1 VAISPDQTFD
11 LTATVGT
18 SEEELAAVPAEKSEL
33 KVYGIVL
40 SELSGSDN
48 TLELRVYKG
57 TDLEK
62 SFKVSV
68 PAKATV
74 GILQLVDSPLV
85 GVLSGRRLVAVA
97 GAASVSVLVS
107 AYYL

>member
-1 VAISPDQTFD
+1 VAISPEQTFD
-11 LTATVGT
+11 LGATVGT
-18 SEEELAAVPAEKSEL
+18 SEVTLATVPSDKAEM
-33 KVYGIVL
+33 KVYGILV

-74 GILQLVDSPLV
+74 GILQLVDSPIM
-85 GVLSGRRLVAVA
+85 GVLSGRRLAAVA
-97 GAASVSVLVS
+97 GAASVSVLLS

>member
-1 VAISPDQTFD
+1 VAISPEQTFA
-11 LTATVGT
+11 LAATVGT
-18 SEEELAAVPAEKSEL
+18 SEVTLATVPSDKSEM
-33 KVYGIVL
+33 KIYGIVL

-48 TLELRVYKG
+48 TLELRVYNG
-57 TDLEK
+57 TDLEA
-62 SFKVSV
+62 SFTVSV

-85 GVLSGRRLVAVA
+85 GVLSGRRLAAVA